1 METERHV
8 RIFRNGRNQAVRI
21 PREFELDC
29 DEAIMRRDEN
39 RLVIEPIKRGGL
51 LATLATLSDLEEDF
65 PDIDQTLLPLDD
77 IAL

>member
-77 IAL
+77 IAP